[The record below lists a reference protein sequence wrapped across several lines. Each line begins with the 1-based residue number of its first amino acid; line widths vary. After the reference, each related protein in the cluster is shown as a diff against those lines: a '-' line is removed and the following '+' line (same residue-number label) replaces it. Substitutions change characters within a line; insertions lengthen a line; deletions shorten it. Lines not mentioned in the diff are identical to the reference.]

1 VRLANRFA
9 AEPAS
14 GRSSERRAIREQKE
28 EWTVSM
34 DTSFTL
40 WDCPPLKARITGR
53 QCAANRARCEEGPR
67 SSQGASRDILE
78 TSWHAGRPECTACQG
93 VAWWA
98 KQTGREPQVLFTSQ
112 VVESLEKKD
121 ALRRRMSGADKPVPP
136 GAMERRRRRT
146 ATLRR
151 AG

>member
-1 VRLANRFA
+1 
-9 AEPAS
+9 
-14 GRSSERRAIREQKE
+14 
-28 EWTVSM
+28 VSM
-34 DTSFTL
+34 DPSFTL

-67 SSQGASRDILE
+67 SSVGASRDVLE

-98 KQTGREPQVLFTSQ
+98 ERLGKQPQVLFTSK
-112 VVESLEKKD
+112 VLSDLEQKE
-121 ALRRRMSGADKPVPP
+121 ALRRRMSGVDKPVPSA
-136 GAMERRRRRT
+136 GAMERRRRRNT
-146 ATLRR
+146 SLRR

>member
-1 VRLANRFA
+1 M
-9 AEPAS
+9 
-14 GRSSERRAIREQKE
+14 
-28 EWTVSM
+28 SM

-40 WDCPPLKARITGR
+40 WECPPLKARITGR

-98 KQTGREPQVLFTSQ
+98 ERLGRAPQVLFTSQ
-112 VVESLEKKD
+112 VVEELEQRE
-121 ALRRRMSGADKPVPP
+121 ALRRRMAGVEKAAAP
-136 GAMERRRRRT
+136 GAVERRRRRST
-146 ATLRR
+146 SLRR
-151 AG
+151 TG